1 MKYRTFII
9 LPVLLFLFSCSGTK
23 KQNTGE
29 PANAME
35 LKTEEILFPASEVL
49 NLKSYYLSATFQN
62 DSLNLLY
69 GYNYKSHA
77 LDCIDLNRRQLSQI
91 PLSREGESAVMR
103 DMCGLYI
110 QAPDSIWLYDGSQ
123 RILLINS
130 RGKLLKVVDLR
141 PDLKDSEQVLIN
153 TNHAMSTAHLFYDR
167 KHNSLLYG
175 IKDFSTSP
183 ISFRVRE
190 TFLDGT
196 TASINYP
203 LQPSV
208 VVTNVTG
215 RDYGNMADL
224 NISFVEDKII
234 YNYPVESHVYIVN
247 RINGKQEVVEADS
260 RFTKNEVE
268 KCESGSY
275 DRWERHNIEN
285 PHFYDVMYLP
295 QQKMYAR
302 LHLGGIE
309 FDDTVDRLKLMDN
322 RDLYLTLFAEDF
334 TVVGEAKLSPHRYNY
349 FTGWTGT
356 GDGVVLFVDNSLDEN
371 EKTEELA
378 VDIVRPKAD

>member
-23 KQNTGE
+23 KQNTDE

-35 LKTEEILFPASEVL
+35 LKTEDILFPASEVL
-49 NLKSYYLSATFQN
+49 NLKSYYLSATFLN

-130 RGKLLKVVDLR
+130 QGKLLKAVDLR
-141 PDLKDSEQVLIN
+141 QDLKESEQVLIN

-183 ISFRVRE
+183 ISFRVRKL
-190 TFLDGT
+190 FWMVLLLL
-196 TASINYP
+196 SIIRY
-203 LQPSV
+203 
-208 VVTNVTG
+208 
-215 RDYGNMADL
+215 
-224 NISFVEDKII
+224 
-234 YNYPVESHVYIVN
+234 SH
-247 RINGKQEVVEADS
+247 Q
-260 RFTKNEVE
+260 
-268 KCESGSY
+268 
-275 DRWERHNIEN
+275 W
-285 PHFYDVMYLP
+285 
-295 QQKMYAR
+295 
-302 LHLGGIE
+302 
-309 FDDTVDRLKLMDN
+309 
-322 RDLYLTLFAEDF
+322 
-334 TVVGEAKLSPHRYNY
+334 LSPM
-349 FTGWTGT
+349 
-356 GDGVVLFVDNSLDEN
+356 
-371 EKTEELA
+371 
-378 VDIVRPKAD
+378 